1 MALLFLSLYTVH
13 IMALHSFITVHI
25 IIILFFLGSPGTI
38 RWLLLVIVGFVT
50 VVWLLVGYCWL
61 LLVGY
66 CWLLV
71 AIVGWLLLVIGYCW
85 LVIGW

>member
-38 RWLLLVIVGFVT
+38 RWLLVGYCWLLLVLLLLFGYWLVIVGYC
-50 VVWLLVGYCWL
+50 WLVIVGYWWL

-71 AIVGWLLLVIGYCW
+71 IVG
-85 LVIGW
+85 

>member
-1 MALLFLSLYTVH
+1 MALY
-13 IMALHSFITVHI
+13 SFITVHI
-25 IIILFFLGSPGTI
+25 IIILFFWDHQALYVGY
-38 RWLLLVIVGFVT
+38 WLVIVGFVT

-71 AIVGWLLLVIGYCW
+71 AIVGWLLVIVG
-85 LVIGW
+85 